1 MPYLELLGRTV
12 GDGPIN
18 LAELLKH
25 ICQILERVSSGIAIA
40 TRVLSIEGS
49 KLQQRRVI
57 QRASITEI
65 IIVEK
70 WSMQMI

>member
-1 MPYLELLGRTV
+1 LGTTV

-18 LAELLKH
+18 LTELLKH
-25 ICQILERVSSGIAIA
+25 ICQILGRTSSGIAIA

-49 KLQQRRVI
+49 KLQQRQVI